1 MCGFQVTILFVVIID
16 LPNDEWIKYP
26 MEYLFHKK
34 EVKIDNNVPL
44 YLRRYQE
51 IPFHS
56 YALSFLKAEMFG
68 IQKGSPLSR
77 CKTMI
82 SSFWSMCSI
91 ASWFPVNYCMQK

>member
-1 MCGFQVTILFVVIID
+1 MVTQENIRWGALVYFNLQVITILFVLIID
-16 LPNDEWIKYP
+16 LPNDERIKYS

-51 IPFHS
+51 IPFRS
-56 YALSFLKAEMFG
+56 YALSFLKAEIFG

-77 CKTMI
+77 C
-82 SSFWSMCSI
+82 
-91 ASWFPVNYCMQK
+91 